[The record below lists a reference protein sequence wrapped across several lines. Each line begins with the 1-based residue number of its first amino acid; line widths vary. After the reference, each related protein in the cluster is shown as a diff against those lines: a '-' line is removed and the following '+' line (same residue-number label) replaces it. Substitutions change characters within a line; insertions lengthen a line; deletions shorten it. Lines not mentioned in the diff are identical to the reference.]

1 MSKSFLIT
9 ITCFMM
15 FCTLGLATK
24 APIDLSDTVWA
35 LEGSLVVNLPRVD
48 RFKTVGQVD
57 LTFNAC
63 TFNIVDN
70 QGNGFQGDFALS
82 GKKTVLTADA
92 AALQTYLENKIQKIA
107 TAAQATISTNALAD
121 ITSKLSAK
129 PKSGMN
135 ELGLNINIKLTAKA
149 DIQADGQVLVGKLNI
164 NLKEKGT
171 IPLPFT
177 GTCWDFAETKPG
189 QRWPALGA

>member
-1 MSKSFLIT
+1 MPSLEKNR
-9 ITCFMM
+9 
-15 FCTLGLATK
+15 
-24 APIDLSDTVWA
+24 SDA
-35 LEGSLVVNLPRVD
+35 GRC
-48 RFKTVGQVD
+48 R
-57 LTFNAC
+57 
-63 TFNIVDN
+63 
-70 QGNGFQGDFALS
+70 
-82 GKKTVLTADA
+82 
-92 AALQTYLENKIQKIA
+92 
-107 TAAQATISTNALAD
+107 STNLSRKQDPENRHRGPDHNFHNALTD